1 MKGNER
7 FRSPLGRT
15 ALAAAGLFALTGIGG
30 AVLVRQLTGSD
41 HQDTPEVEFSPRMD
55 INDVYAFP
63 GANDDRIVLVMDT
76 SSPLTPAQSASAVF
90 DPELLY
96 QIKVDNT
103 GDAVEDLV
111 LQITFEGEGSAQQV
125 QVRGPVQPDL
135 TGMLTTLV
143 DVAPAI
149 SGPINQ
155 NLGSSSGMQV
165 FAGVRDDP
173 FFIDLEQFFRIVPDR
188 KPATGPLSELPDT
201 PTASSFR
208 DPGIDYV
215 AGFNTL
221 AIVIELP
228 ESELTGAGSG
238 RIGIWET
245 ISR

>member
-15 ALAAAGLFALTGIGG
+15 ALAGLFALTGIGG
-30 AVLVRQLTGSD
+30 AVLVRQLPGSD

-143 DVAPAI
+143 DVAPAV

-201 PTASSFR
+201 PMASSFR

-228 ESELTGAGSG
+228 ESELTGGGSG